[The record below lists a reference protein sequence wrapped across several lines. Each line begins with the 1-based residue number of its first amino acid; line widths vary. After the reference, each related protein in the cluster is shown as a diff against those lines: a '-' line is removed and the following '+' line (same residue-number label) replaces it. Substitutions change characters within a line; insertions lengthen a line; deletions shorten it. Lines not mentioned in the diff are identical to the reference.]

1 MLFKQTVWIE
11 SHSESMMADTVSQ
24 NVGQGIKPK
33 GLSGPL
39 FPDIGVIA
47 FVPEEWDE
55 PWRSRHQVLTRLS
68 QYFHVV
74 WAEPAREW
82 RDLWLGNGKPVNRSH
97 RQEEFPQG
105 FVLYQPEKWLPHFF
119 RPASLASWTAAERV
133 RRAAALLRRRGCKTI
148 VFYLWRP
155 NFDHVLD
162 SGSYDLSCYHIV
174 DEYSFS
180 PSEQP
185 LDNREVQL
193 IKRVDQVFIHSPA
206 LLDRKGHFNPHTLLV
221 PNGVDYRA
229 FATPRAEPAD
239 LKEIPHPR
247 VGYVGNIK
255 TQLDFRVLLE
265 LAARHSE
272 WSFVFVGP
280 IGNLGMDAPLVDQL
294 SELQNVHFLGHKPI
308 EIASAYPQHMDVC
321 LLPYK
326 VDEYT
331 KYIYPLKLHE
341 YLAGGKPIVGTPIR
355 SLLDFAHV
363 IKLASTQDEWSRALT
378 ESLAPDAVSTDQIQ
392 KRRSIARQFD
402 WETLVQDIA
411 RSMCNRLGPPY
422 REQFSALNLETF

>member
-1 MLFKQTVWIE
+1 
-11 SHSESMMADTVSQ
+11 MADTVSQ

-47 FVPEEWDE
+47 FVPEEWGGT
-55 PWRSRHQVLTRLS
+55 WLSRHQVLTRLA

-82 RDLWLGNGKPVNRSH
+82 RALWLGGGKPEDRSH
-97 RQEEFPQG
+97 RQEVFPQG
-105 FVLYQPEKWLPHFF
+105 FVLYQPGKWLPQFY

-133 RRAAALLRRRGCKTI
+133 RRAAALLRRRGCGTI
-148 VFYLWRP
+148 VLYLWRP
-155 NFDHVLD
+155 SFDYVLD

-206 LLDRKGHFNPHTLLV
+206 LLDRKGHFNPHTLFV

-229 FATPRAEPAD
+229 FATPQAEPAD

-247 VGYVGNIK
+247 LGYVGHIK

-265 LAARHSE
+265 LATRHLE

-280 IGNLGMDAPLVDQL
+280 KGYLGMDATLVDQL
-294 SELQNVHFLGHKPI
+294 SELQNVHFLGNKPM
-308 EIASAYPQHMDVC
+308 EIGCAYPQHMDVC
-321 LLPYK
+321 LLPY
-326 VDEYT
+326 VFNDYT
-331 KYIYPLKLHE
+331 RHIYPLKLHE
-341 YLAGGKPIVGTPIR
+341 YLASGRPVVGTPIQ
-355 SLLDFAHV
+355 SLESFGHV
-363 IKLASTQDEWSRALT
+363 IRLARTVDEWEA
-378 ESLAPDAVSTDQIQ
+378 AVSASLKLEATSLQAVEA
-392 KRRSIARQFD
+392 RRVIAREFD
-402 WETLVQDIA
+402 WNILVRKVAETICD
-411 RSMCNRLGPPY
+411 RLGL
-422 REQFSALNLETF
+422 EQAKRYASLIQG